1 MELSKLAESHLMDL
15 MPAFLVAIDADGD
28 VLYMNGTMCRTLGY
42 ELNEVLHQNY
52 IRLFVKEEDQAI
64 VQHAFDR
71 VKQGESKA
79 KYENGLM
86 TRSRQ
91 IIDTEWQ
98 GVPVYK
104 QDGRLDYFFGI
115 GMDVTER
122 KKMEQELLERKRAT
136 EILANK
142 MQTVFDSTAD
152 PIWAVDREHKLLFF
166 NKSLQERIKRL
177 YGEEL
182 VLGKAGA
189 GMVAVIRTD

>member
-1 MELSKLAESHLMDL
+1 M
-15 MPAFLVAIDADGD
+15 
-28 VLYMNGTMCRTLGY
+28 
-42 ELNEVLHQNY
+42 
-52 IRLFVKEEDQAI
+52 KEEDQAI

-98 GVPVYK
+98 GFLYISRMGDWIILVLVWMLPN
-104 QDGRLDYFFGI
+104 
-115 GMDVTER
+115 E
-122 KKMEQELLERKRAT
+122 KMEQELLERKRAT

-189 GMVAVIRTD
+189 GW